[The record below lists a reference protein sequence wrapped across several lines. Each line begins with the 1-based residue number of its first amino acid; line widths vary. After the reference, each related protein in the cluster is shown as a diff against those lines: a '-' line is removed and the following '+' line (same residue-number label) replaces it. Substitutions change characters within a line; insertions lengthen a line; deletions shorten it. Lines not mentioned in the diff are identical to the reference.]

1 MTSIELKQK
10 WSGLSEN
17 PVTSGFRSLR
27 ISAECICEL
36 YLGVSKEGKRCL
48 ILSLPSNKH
57 LDFKGVQKE
66 NLSIEYFREK
76 NLIVLQLTDSDFN
89 DLFDDLI
96 LSLYHGIKSI
106 SQVDEYSNNFIQ
118 AFYRWSEFFEDKKS
132 DLLSEEAIKGIMGE
146 LLVLKLLITA
156 PDKPE
161 INFLLKAWTGLYDK
175 GNDFELESKNL
186 EVKSKSPSAIDVK
199 ISSEFQL
206 EVSPGKGLELF
217 VVSLLSDFTVGIH
230 ISDLILEI
238 KKLVQ
243 ESSGDNI
250 ILWKALSQ
258 KNITAKNVS
267 QYDRYRFNP
276 VNWISYNCAD
286 ENFPKLSRSNI
297 PEEISGLK
305 YTLRTN
311 LLTSFIIEQSDFKK

>member
-27 ISAECICEL
+27 ITADCICEL
-36 YLGVSKEGKRCL
+36 YFGVSKEGKRCL
-48 ILSLPSNKH
+48 ILALPESKR
-57 LDFKGVQKE
+57 LDFKGIQKE
-66 NLSIEYFREK
+66 NLSIEYFGEK
-76 NLIVLQLTDSDFN
+76 NLIVLQLNDIDFN

-96 LSLYHGIKSI
+96 LSLYHGIKNI
-106 SQVDEYSNNFIQ
+106 FQVDEYSNHFIQ

-132 DLLSEEAIKGIMGE
+132 DMLSEESIKGIMGE

-161 INFLLKAWTGLYDK
+161 INYLLKAWTGLYDK
-175 GNDFELESKNL
+175 GNDFELEDKNI
-186 EVKSKSPSAIDVK
+186 EVKSKSLSAIDVK

-217 VVSLLSDFTVGIH
+217 VISLLSDFIVGIH
-230 ISDLILEI
+230 IGDLILDI

-243 ESSGDNI
+243 ESSGDNT

-267 QYDRYRFNP
+267 QYDRYRFKP
-276 VNWISYNCAD
+276 VNWVAYNCVY

-297 PEEISGLK
+297 PDEINGLK

-311 LLTSFIIEQSDFKK
+311 LLTPFIIEQNDF

>member
-27 ISAECICEL
+27 ISADCICEL
-36 YLGVSKEGKRCL
+36 YIGVNKEGKRCL
-48 ILSLPSNKH
+48 ILALPDNKH
-57 LDFKGVQKE
+57 LDFKGIQKE
-66 NLSIEYFREK
+66 NLSIEYFRVK
-76 NLIVLQLTDSDFN
+76 NLIVLQLADSDFN

-106 SQVDEYSNNFIQ
+106 SQVDEYSNHFIQ
-118 AFYRWSEFFEDKKS
+118 AFYRWSEFFEDRKS

-156 PDKPE
+156 PDRPE
-161 INFLLKAWTGLYDK
+161 INFLLKTWTGLYDK
-175 GNDFELESKNL
+175 GNDFELENKNL
-186 EVKSKSPSAIDVK
+186 EVKTKSPSGIDVR

-230 ISDLILEI
+230 INDLILEI

-243 ESSGDNI
+243 ESSGDNT

-311 LLTSFIIEQSDFKK
+311 LLTSFIIEQRDF

>member
-17 PVTSGFRSLR
+17 PVTIGFRSLR
-27 ISAECICEL
+27 ISADCICEL
-36 YLGVSKEGKRCL
+36 YLAVSKEGKRCL

-57 LDFKGVQKE
+57 LDFKGIQKE

-76 NLIVLQLTDSDFN
+76 NIIVLQLTDSDFN

-96 LSLYHGIKSI
+96 LSLYHVIKNI
-106 SQVDEYSNNFIQ
+106 SQVDEYSNHFIQ

-132 DLLSEEAIKGIMGE
+132 DLLSEDAIKGIIGE

-175 GNDFELESKNL
+175 GNDFELEGKNL
-186 EVKSKSPSAIDVK
+186 EVKSKSPSAVDVK

-206 EVSPGKGLELF
+206 EVSSGKGLELF
-217 VVSLLSDFTVGIH
+217 VVSLLSDFVVGIH
-230 ISDLILEI
+230 IGDLILEI

-243 ESSGDNI
+243 ESSCDNT

-267 QYDRYRFNP
+267 QYDRYRFKP
-276 VNWISYNCAD
+276 VNWISYNCSD
-286 ENFPKLSRSNI
+286 EHFPKLSRSSI

-311 LLTSFIIEQSDFKK
+311 LLTSFIIEQSDF

>member
-10 WSGLSEN
+10 WSELSEN
-17 PVTSGFRSLR
+17 VVTIGFRSLR
-27 ISAECICEL
+27 ISADCICEL
-36 YLGVSKEGKRCL
+36 YLAVSKEGKRCL

-57 LDFKGVQKE
+57 LDFKGIQKE

-76 NLIVLQLTDSDFN
+76 KLIVLQLNDSDFN

-106 SQVDEYSNNFIQ
+106 SQVDDYSNYFIQ
-118 AFYRWSEFFEDKKS
+118 TFYRWSEFFEDKKS
-132 DLLSEEAIKGIMGE
+132 DLLSEEAIKGIIGE

-156 PDKPE
+156 TDKPE
-161 INFLLKAWTGLYDK
+161 INFLLNAWTGLYDK
-175 GNDFELESKNL
+175 GNDFELESKNI
-186 EVKSKSPSAIDVK
+186 EVKTKSPSEIDIR

-206 EVSPGKGLELF
+206 ELAPGKGLELF
-217 VVSLLSDFTVGIH
+217 VLSLLSDFTVGIH
-230 ISDLILEI
+230 IGDLILEI

-243 ESSGDNI
+243 ESSGDNT
-250 ILWKALSQ
+250 ILWRALGQ

-267 QYDRYRFNP
+267 LYDRYRFKP
-276 VNWISYNCAD
+276 VNWISFNCAAD
-286 ENFPKLSRSNI
+286 NFPKLSRSSI
-297 PEEISGLK
+297 PEEISSLK

-311 LLTSFIIEQSDFKK
+311 LLTSYIIEQSDF

>member
-1 MTSIELKQK
+1 MTSIQLKQK

-17 PVTSGFRSLR
+17 PVTRGFRSLR
-27 ISAECICEL
+27 ISADCICEL
-36 YLGVSKEGKRCL
+36 YLGVSKEAKRCL
-48 ILSLPSNKH
+48 ILALPANKN
-57 LDFKGVQKE
+57 LDFKGIQKE
-66 NLSIEYFREK
+66 NLFIEYFLEK
-76 NLIVLQLTDSDFN
+76 NLIVLELIDN
-89 DLFDDLI
+89 EYHDLFDDLV
-96 LSLYHGIKSI
+96 LSMYHGIKSI
-106 SQVDEYSNNFIQ
+106 THVDEYSNHFIQ

-132 DLLSEEAIKGIMGE
+132 DLLSEDEIKGIMGE

-156 PDKPE
+156 QDKPE

-175 GNDFELESKNL
+175 GNDFELETKNL
-186 EVKSKSPSAIDVK
+186 EVKSKSPSVIDVR
-199 ISSEFQL
+199 ISSEFQM

-217 VVSLLSDFTVGIH
+217 VVSLLSDFNAGIH
-230 ISDLILEI
+230 IGDLILEI

-243 ESSGDNI
+243 ESSGDNT

-267 QYDRYRFNP
+267 QYDRYKFKP
-276 VNWISYNCAD
+276 VNWVSYNCAV
-286 ENFPKLSRSNI
+286 ENFPKLSKSNI

-311 LLTSFIIEQSDFKK
+311 LLTSFIIEQSDF

>member
-1 MTSIELKQK
+1 MRSIELKQK

-17 PVTSGFRSLR
+17 PVTIGFRSLR
-27 ISAECICEL
+27 ISADCICEL
-36 YLGVSKEGKRCL
+36 YLAFSKEGRRCL

-57 LDFKGVQKE
+57 LDFKGIQKE

-76 NLIVLQLTDSDFN
+76 NLIVLQLNDSDFK

-106 SQVDEYSNNFIQ
+106 SQADEYSNHFIQ

-132 DLLSEEAIKGIMGE
+132 DMLSEEAIKGIMGE

-161 INFLLKAWTGLYDK
+161 INFLLKAWTGPYDK

-186 EVKSKSPSAIDVK
+186 EVKTKSPSGIDVR

-206 EVSPGKGLELF
+206 EVSRGKGLELF

-230 ISDLILEI
+230 IGDLILEI

-243 ESSGDNI
+243 ESSGDNT

-267 QYDRYRFNP
+267 QYDRYRFKP
-276 VNWISYNCAD
+276 VNWISYNCAA
-286 ENFPKLSRSNI
+286 ENFPKLSKSSI
-297 PEEISGLK
+297 PEEISSLK
-305 YTLRTN
+305 YILRTN
-311 LLTSFIIEQSDFKK
+311 LLTSFIIEQSDF

>member
-17 PVTSGFRSLR
+17 PITIGFRSLR
-27 ISAECICEL
+27 ISADCICEL
-36 YLGVSKEGKRCL
+36 YLAVSKEGKRCL
-48 ILSLPSNKH
+48 ILSLPFNKH
-57 LDFKGVQKE
+57 LDFKGIQKE

-106 SQVDEYSNNFIQ
+106 SQVDEYSNHFIQ

-132 DLLSEEAIKGIMGE
+132 DLLSEDAIKGIMGE
-146 LLVLKLLITA
+146 LLILKLLITA
-156 PDKPE
+156 PDKPA
-161 INFLLKAWTGLYDK
+161 INSLLKAWTGLYDK
-175 GNDFELESKNL
+175 GNDFELESKNI
-186 EVKSKSPSAIDVK
+186 EVKSKSPSGIDVR

-206 EVSPGKGLELF
+206 EVSLGKGLELF
-217 VVSLLSDFTVGIH
+217 VVSLLSDFTVGIN
-230 ISDLILEI
+230 IGYLILEI

-243 ESSGDNI
+243 ESSGDNT

-267 QYDRYRFNP
+267 QYDRYRFKP
-276 VNWISYNCAD
+276 VNWVSYNCAD
-286 ENFPKLSRSNI
+286 ENFPKLSRSSI

-311 LLTSFIIEQSDFKK
+311 LLTSFIIEQSDF

>member
-10 WSGLSEN
+10 WTGLSEN
-17 PVTSGFRSLR
+17 PVTIGFRSLR
-27 ISAECICEL
+27 ISADCICEL
-36 YLGVSKEGKRCL
+36 YLAVSMDVKRCL
-48 ILSLPSNKH
+48 ILSLPINKH
-57 LDFKGVQKE
+57 LDFKGIQKE

-76 NLIVLQLTDSDFN
+76 NLIVLQLNDSDFN

-106 SQVDEYSNNFIQ
+106 SQVDEYSNHFIQ

-132 DLLSEEAIKGIMGE
+132 DMLSEEAIKGIMGE
-146 LLVLKLLITA
+146 LLVLQLLITA

-186 EVKSKSPSAIDVK
+186 EVKAKSPSGIDVR

-230 ISDLILEI
+230 IGDLILEI

-243 ESSGDNI
+243 ESSGDNT

-267 QYDRYRFNP
+267 QYDRYRFKP
-276 VNWISYNCAD
+276 VNWISYNCAA
-286 ENFPKLSRSNI
+286 ENFPKLSRSSI
-297 PEEISGLK
+297 PEEISSLK
-305 YTLRTN
+305 YILRTN
-311 LLTSFIIEQSDFKK
+311 LLTSFIIEQSDF

>member
-1 MTSIELKQK
+1 MTSIELKIK

-17 PVTSGFRSLR
+17 PVTIGFRSLR
-27 ISAECICEL
+27 ISADCICEL
-36 YLGVSKEGKRCL
+36 YLAVSKEGKRCL

-57 LDFKGVQKE
+57 LDFKGIQKE
-66 NLSIEYFREK
+66 NLSIEYFREN

-106 SQVDEYSNNFIQ
+106 SQVDEYSNHFIQ

-132 DLLSEEAIKGIMGE
+132 DLLSEDAIKGIMGE
-146 LLVLKLLITA
+146 LLVLKLSITA
-156 PDKPE
+156 IDKPE

-175 GNDFELESKNL
+175 GNDFELESKKL
-186 EVKSKSPSAIDVK
+186 EVKAKSPSGVDVK

-230 ISDLILEI
+230 IGNLILEI

-243 ESSGDNI
+243 ESSGDNT

-267 QYDRYRFNP
+267 QYDRYRFKP

-286 ENFPKLSRSNI
+286 ENFPKLNRSNI

-305 YTLRTN
+305 YILRTN
-311 LLTSFIIEQSDFKK
+311 LLTSFIIEQSDF

>member
-17 PVTSGFRSLR
+17 PVTISFRSLR
-27 ISAECICEL
+27 ISADCICEL
-36 YLGVSKEGKRCL
+36 YLAVGKEGKRCL

-57 LDFKGVQKE
+57 LDFKGIQKE

-106 SQVDEYSNNFIQ
+106 SQVDEYSNHFIQ

-132 DLLSEEAIKGIMGE
+132 DLLSEDTIKGIMGE

-161 INFLLKAWTGLYDK
+161 INFLLKAWTGLYDN

-186 EVKSKSPSAIDVK
+186 EVKAKSPSGIDVK

-206 EVSPGKGLELF
+206 EVSLGKGLELF

-230 ISDLILEI
+230 IRDLILEI

-243 ESSGDNI
+243 EASGDNT

-267 QYDRYRFNP
+267 QYDRYRFKP
-276 VNWISYNCAD
+276 VNWIAYNCAD

-297 PEEISGLK
+297 PEEINGLK

-311 LLTSFIIEQSDFKK
+311 LLTSFIIEQSDF

>member
-17 PVTSGFRSLR
+17 PVTIGFRSLR
-27 ISAECICEL
+27 ISADCICEL
-36 YLGVSKEGKRCL
+36 YLAVSREGKRCL
-48 ILSLPSNKH
+48 ILSLPTNKH
-57 LDFKGVQKE
+57 LDFKGIQKE

-76 NLIVLQLTDSDFN
+76 NLIVLQLNDSDFN

-106 SQVDEYSNNFIQ
+106 SQVDEYSNHFIQ

-132 DLLSEEAIKGIMGE
+132 DMLSEDAIKGIMGE

-156 PDKPE
+156 PDRPE
-161 INFLLKAWTGLYDK
+161 INYLLKAWTGLYDK
-175 GNDFELESKNL
+175 GNDFELDGKNL
-186 EVKSKSPSAIDVK
+186 EVKSKSPSGIDVK

-206 EVSPGKGLELF
+206 EVSQGKGLELF
-217 VVSLLSDFTVGIH
+217 VVSLESEFTVGIH
-230 ISDLILEI
+230 IRDLIFEI

-243 ESSGDNI
+243 EFSGDNT

-258 KNITAKNVS
+258 KNITSKNVG
-267 QYDRYRFNP
+267 QYDRYRFKP
-276 VNWISYNCAD
+276 VNWVSYNCAA

-305 YTLRTN
+305 YTMRTN
-311 LLTSFIIEQSDFKK
+311 LLTSFIINKRDF

>member
-1 MTSIELKQK
+1 MTSKDLKNK
-10 WSGLSEN
+10 WLGLSEN
-17 PVTSGFRSLR
+17 PVTIGFRSLR
-27 ISAECICEL
+27 ISADCICEL

-57 LDFKGVQKE
+57 LSFKGVQKE
-66 NLSIEYFREK
+66 NLSIEYYREK
-76 NLIVLQLTDSDFN
+76 NLIVLQLSDSDFN

-106 SQVDEYSNNFIQ
+106 SKVEEYSNQFIQ
-118 AFYRWSEFFEDKKS
+118 AFFRWSEFFEDKKS
-132 DLLSEEAIKGIMGE
+132 DMLSEEAIKGIMGE

-156 PDKPE
+156 TNKPE

-186 EVKSKSPSAIDVK
+186 EVKTKSPSGVDVR

-206 EVSPGKGLELF
+206 EVSLGKGLELF
-217 VVSLLSDFTVGIH
+217 VVSLLSDFIVGIH
-230 ISDLILEI
+230 IGDLILEI

-243 ESSGDNI
+243 ESSGDNT

-267 QYDRYRFNP
+267 QYDRYRFKP
-276 VNWISYNCAD
+276 VNWVSYNCAY

-297 PEEISGLK
+297 PEEINGLK

-311 LLTSFIIEQSDFKK
+311 LLIPFIIEQNDF

>member
-10 WSGLSEN
+10 WSGISEN
-17 PVTSGFRSLR
+17 PVTIGFRSLR
-27 ISAECICEL
+27 ISADCICEL
-36 YLGVSKEGKRCL
+36 YLAVSKEGKRCL

-57 LDFKGVQKE
+57 LDFKGIQKE

-76 NLIVLQLTDSDFN
+76 NLIVLQLNDSDFN

-106 SQVDEYSNNFIQ
+106 SQVDEYSNHFIQ

-132 DLLSEEAIKGIMGE
+132 DMLSEEAIKGIMGE

-156 PDKPE
+156 QDKPE

-186 EVKSKSPSAIDVK
+186 EVKAKSPSGIDVR

-230 ISDLILEI
+230 IGDLILVI

-243 ESSGDNI
+243 ESSGDNT

-267 QYDRYRFNP
+267 QYDRYRFKP
-276 VNWISYNCAD
+276 VNWISYNCAA
-286 ENFPKLSRSNI
+286 ENFPKLSRSSI
-297 PEEISGLK
+297 PEEISSLK
-305 YTLRTN
+305 YILRTN
-311 LLTSFIIEQSDFKK
+311 LLTSFIIEQSDF

>member
-1 MTSIELKQK
+1 MTSIDLKQK

-17 PVTSGFRSLR
+17 TLTSGFRSLR
-27 ISAECICEL
+27 ISDDCICEL
-36 YLGVSKEGKRCL
+36 YFGVSKEGKRCL
-48 ILSLPSNKH
+48 ILSLPSNKR
-57 LDFKGVQKE
+57 LNFKGIQKE

-106 SQVDEYSNNFIQ
+106 SQVDDYSNHFIQ

-132 DLLSEEAIKGIMGE
+132 DLLSEDEIKGIMGE
-146 LLVLKLLITA
+146 LLVLKLLITS
-156 PDKPE
+156 PDRPE

-175 GNDFELESKNL
+175 GNDFELENKNL
-186 EVKSKSPSAIDVK
+186 EVKTKSPSGLDVR

-206 EVSPGKGLELF
+206 EVSLGKGLELF

-230 ISDLILEI
+230 IGDLILEI

-243 ESSGDNI
+243 ESFGDNA

-267 QYDRYRFNP
+267 QYDRYRFKP
-276 VNWISYNCAD
+276 VNWVSYNCAY

-297 PEEISGLK
+297 PEEINGLK

-311 LLTSFIIEQSDFKK
+311 LLIPFIIEQNDF

>member
-1 MTSIELKQK
+1 MTIIELKQK

-27 ISAECICEL
+27 ISAVCICEL

-48 ILSLPSNKH
+48 ILSLPSNRH

-66 NLSIEYFREK
+66 NLSIEYFSEK
-76 NLIVLQLTDSDFN
+76 NLIILQLTDSDFN

-106 SQVDEYSNNFIQ
+106 NLVDEYSNHFIQ

-132 DLLSEEAIKGIMGE
+132 DLLSEDTIKGIMGE

-161 INFLLKAWTGLYDK
+161 INFLLKSWTGLYDK

-186 EVKSKSPSAIDVK
+186 EVKSKSPSGIDVR

-217 VVSLLSDFTVGIH
+217 VVSLLGDFTVGIH
-230 ISDLILEI
+230 IGDLILEI

-243 ESSGDNI
+243 EFSGDNT

-267 QYDRYRFNP
+267 QYDRYRFKP
-276 VNWISYNCAD
+276 VNWVSYNCAD
-286 ENFPKLSRSNI
+286 ENFPKLNRSNI
-297 PEEISGLK
+297 PVEISGLK
-305 YTLRTN
+305 YILRTN
-311 LLTSFIIEQSDFKK
+311 LLTSFIIEQSDF

>member
-17 PVTSGFRSLR
+17 PVTVGFRSLR
-27 ISAECICEL
+27 ISADCICEL
-36 YLGVSKEGKRCL
+36 YLAVSKEGKRCL

-57 LDFKGVQKE
+57 LDFKGIQKE
-66 NLSIEYFREK
+66 NLSIEYFRGK

-89 DLFDDLI
+89 DLFNDLI

-106 SQVDEYSNNFIQ
+106 SQVDEYSNHFIQ

-132 DLLSEEAIKGIMGE
+132 DLLSEDAIKGIIGE
-146 LLVLKLLITA
+146 LLILKLLITT

-186 EVKSKSPSAIDVK
+186 EVKAKSPSGSDVR

-230 ISDLILEI
+230 IGDLIMEI

-243 ESSGDNI
+243 ESSGDNT

-267 QYDRYRFNP
+267 QYDRYRFKP
-276 VNWISYNCAD
+276 VNWISYNCAA
-286 ENFPKLSRSNI
+286 ENFPKLSRSSI
-297 PEEISGLK
+297 PEEISSLK
-305 YTLRTN
+305 YILRTN
-311 LLTSFIIEQSDFKK
+311 LLTSFIIEQSDF

>member
-17 PVTSGFRSLR
+17 PNTIGFRSLR
-27 ISAECICEL
+27 ISADCICEL
-36 YLGVSKEGKRCL
+36 YLAVSKDGKRCL
-48 ILSLPSNKH
+48 ILSLPSHKL
-57 LDFKGVQKE
+57 LDFNGIQKE

-76 NLIVLQLTDSDFN
+76 NLIVLQLNDSDFN
-89 DLFDDLI
+89 DLFNDLI
-96 LSLYHGIKSI
+96 LSLYQGIKSI
-106 SQVDEYSNNFIQ
+106 RQVDEYSNHFIQ

-132 DLLSEEAIKGIMGE
+132 DMLSEEAIKGIMGE

-186 EVKSKSPSAIDVK
+186 EVKAKSPSGIDIR

-206 EVSPGKGLELF
+206 EVTPGKGLELF
-217 VVSLLSDFTVGIH
+217 VVSLLSDFRVGIH
-230 ISDLILEI
+230 IGDLILEI

-243 ESSGDNI
+243 ESSGDNT

-267 QYDRYRFNP
+267 QYDRYRFKP
-276 VNWISYNCAD
+276 VNWVSYNCAV
-286 ENFPKLSRSNI
+286 ENFPKLSKSNI

-305 YTLRTN
+305 YILRTN
-311 LLTSFIIEQSDFKK
+311 LLTSFIIEQNDF

>member
-1 MTSIELKQK
+1 MTSIDLKQK

-17 PVTSGFRSLR
+17 PVTIGFRSLR
-27 ISAECICEL
+27 ISADCICEL
-36 YLGVSKEGKRCL
+36 YLSVSKQGKRCL

-57 LDFKGVQKE
+57 LDFKGIQKE

-76 NLIVLQLTDSDFN
+76 NLIVLQLTDNDFY

-106 SQVDEYSNNFIQ
+106 RQVDEYSNHFIQ

-132 DLLSEEAIKGIMGE
+132 DLLSEDAIKGIMGE
-146 LLVLKLLITA
+146 LLILKLLITK

-161 INFLLKAWTGLYDK
+161 INSLLKAWTGPYDK
-175 GNDFELESKNL
+175 GNDFELDCKNI
-186 EVKSKSPSAIDVK
+186 EVKTKSPSAIDVK

-206 EVSPGKGLELF
+206 EKSAGKELELF

-230 ISDLILEI
+230 IGNLILEI

-243 ESSGDNI
+243 ESSGDI
-250 ILWKALSQ
+250 AFLWKALSQ

-267 QYDRYRFNP
+267 QYDRYRFKP
-276 VNWISYNCAD
+276 VNWVSYNCAD
-286 ENFPKLSRSNI
+286 DNFPKLCKSNVP
-297 PEEISGLK
+297 PEVSCLSYVLK
-305 YTLRTN
+305 TN
-311 LLTSFIIEQSDFKK
+311 LLKSFIIDEKNF